1 MIEPVSLENWKI
13 SREKKKKD
21 WKFKG
26 AQIQKDNNYG
36 RLTFYV

>member
-1 MIEPVSLENWKI
+1 MSLWKI
-13 SREKKKKD
+13 EKFREKKKKD